1 MNLYTSLEQT
11 AITKI
16 DIMWICLNTNK

>member
-16 DIMWICLNTNK
+16 DMWICLNTNK